1 MKKAYEP
8 LVSVIIRTCGRPK
21 VLSEALESIRKQS
34 YSNIE
39 VVIIEDG
46 PNDSEEF
53 ILNNYKDLNVV
64 YYCIGERRGR
74 CNAGNIGLERATGK
88 YLNFLDDDD
97 ILLANHISLLVDK
110 LETSDYKVA
119 YAIAEEHQFLF
130 SPKKDKKIIKRKFVR
145 YKQQFNRLLLCYMN
159 YLPIQSV
166 MFEKKLFEECGGFDD
181 NSEMLEDWDF
191 WLRLALKEDF
201 LYVPEIT
208 SVYYTPYKSKG
219 KRDRDIYMN
228 GSRQY
233 YAQKH
238 RSYYVNMSSAQICEE
253 MDYILN
259 VYNKKKFL
267 FYAQKVRN
275 FLLYRD
281 I

>member
-21 VLSEALESIRKQS
+21 VLSDALESIKKQS

-39 VVIIEDG
+39 IVIIEDG
-46 PNDSEEF
+46 PNVSEEF
-53 ILNNYKDLNVV
+53 IQNNYKDLNVV

-74 CNAGNIGLERATGK
+74 CNAGNIGLEKATGK

-110 LETSDYKVA
+110 LETSDYRVA
-119 YAIAEEHQFLF
+119 YAIAEEHQFLL
-130 SPKKDKKIIKRKFVR
+130 SPQKDKKIIKRKFVR
-145 YKQQFNRLLLCYMN
+145 YKQPFNRLLLCYMN
-159 YLPIQSV
+159 YFPIQSV
-166 MFEKKLFEECGGFDD
+166 MFEKTLYEECGGFDD

-191 WLRLALKEDF
+191 WLRFALKCDF
-201 LYVPEIT
+201 LFVPKIT
-208 SVYYTPYKSKG
+208 SVYYTPYKSK
-219 KRDRDIYMN
+219 KKHHRDVEMN
-228 GSRQY
+228 DSRKY
-233 YAQKH
+233 FLQKH
-238 RSYYVNMSSAQICEE
+238 SKYIVNMTSAQICDE

-259 VYNKKKFL
+259 VYNKKRLL

-281 I
+281 V